1 MTPEIGPHG
10 YLVLRRYNFENL
22 PVRFFWDRDDAFEYC
37 DNLDISDDGGLGSM
51 LDIDLSEPTSV
62 VVIHFVNGKPI
73 ALAHERCLEGY

>member
-1 MTPEIGPHG
+1 MTPEVGPHG
-10 YLVLRRYNFENL
+10 YLVLRRYNSHDL

-37 DNLDISDDGGLGSM
+37 DTLDRDDDGGLESVLGIT
-51 LDIDLSEPTSV
+51 LGDPVSV